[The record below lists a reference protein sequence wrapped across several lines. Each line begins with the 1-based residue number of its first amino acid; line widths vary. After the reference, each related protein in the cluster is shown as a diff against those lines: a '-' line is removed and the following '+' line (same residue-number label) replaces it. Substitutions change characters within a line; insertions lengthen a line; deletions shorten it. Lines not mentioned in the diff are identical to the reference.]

1 MLTQRQKDILRL
13 IIQNYTKNNQ
23 PVGSKKLM
31 NDGIDASSAT
41 IRNEM
46 KSLEEHGLLAK
57 THSSS
62 GRIPSIAGYRYYVDY
77 LLKPATVDE
86 QERLR
91 IRRSFTREFHEI
103 NEIIQRSA
111 DILSESQSIFVFS
124 HPVLTRRPYSWLILI
139 RCPQTSE

>member
-1 MLTQRQKDILRL
+1 MLTQRQKDILQL

-57 THSSS
+57 PHSSS
-62 GRIPSIAGYRYYVDY
+62 GRIPFDCWLS
-77 LLKPATVDE
+77 LLC
-86 QERLR
+86 RLFIKTYDCR
-91 IRRSFTREFHEI
+91 
-103 NEIIQRSA
+103 
-111 DILSESQSIFVFS
+111 
-124 HPVLTRRPYSWLILI
+124 
-139 RCPQTSE
+139 